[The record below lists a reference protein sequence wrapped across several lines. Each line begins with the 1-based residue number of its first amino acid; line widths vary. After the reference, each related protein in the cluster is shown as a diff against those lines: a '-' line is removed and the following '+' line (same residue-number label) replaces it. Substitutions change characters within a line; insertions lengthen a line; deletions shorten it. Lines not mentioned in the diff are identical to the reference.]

1 MDIFPNK
8 EVIVT
13 GASLAAL
20 FGMLPQGCGSKKDIM
35 TALIILDTTVET
47 TGGTTQTDI
56 EIDTTTSMTMKIS
69 TTATEGT
76 DLIEMGIKML

>member
-1 MDIFPNK
+1 MDIFANK
-8 EVIVT
+8 EVMVT

-20 FGMLPQGCGSKKDIM
+20 FAMLPQECGSKKDIM
-35 TALIILDTTVET
+35 TALIILVTTVET

-69 TTATEGT
+69 TMVTEVT